1 VVKYTADEYQLYFE
15 DAEWT
20 KEDTDNLF
28 ELCERFD
35 LRFPVIADR
44 LEGGKSIEVRKKNK
58 NESLKCTKTC
68 R

>member
-44 LEGGKSIEVRKKNK
+44 LEGGKSIEVRKKN
-58 NESLKCTKTC
+58 
-68 R
+68 